1 MTDVVVLVVAA
12 DDGVKPQTEE
22 VIRLIKASEV
32 GVVVALTKVDKPG
45 VDTVRPSLV
54 TLMIELI
61 DWRKNSRKSS
71 NLSWRL
77 ELK

>member
-45 VDTVRPSLV
+45 VDTVRPPFL
-54 TLMIELI
+54 L
-61 DWRKNSRKSS
+61 
-71 NLSWRL
+71 LSFPTDDPL
-77 ELK
+77 YA